1 MTSTLPYS
9 KGEIDRAG
17 KVLLRVLT
25 GAEPLPSTDELDKAA
40 VVAEA
45 FRKAHRAPTVSARM
59 GLKSCIASEGLTVV
73 EFSQRLK
80 RMPTVVDKLR
90 RYQNMKLSSMRDVG
104 GCRAVFESQK
114 EVARVQQRFMDNS
127 AERNGSDDGLR
138 DYVLEPRPSGYRAV
152 HVLTS
157 YGGRRIEV
165 QLRTRMQHDWARL
178 VEDITVRTGID
189 YKSGD
194 GSQDVHRWLRLLSTA
209 VSFEEAG
216 VSWSRGFE
224 QDYAVT
230 WVRAWSQLEAETRRD
245 AHG

>member
-1 MTSTLPYS
+1 MTGTLPYS
-9 KGEIDRAG
+9 KGQIDRAG
-17 KVLLRVLT
+17 KVLCRALT
-25 GAEPLPSTDELDKAA
+25 GEEPLPSTDELDEAA

-45 FRKAHRAPTVSARM
+45 FRKAHRAPAVSARM

-90 RYQNMKLSSMRDVG
+90 RLPNMRLSSMGDVG
-104 GCRAVFESQK
+104 GCRAVFESQE

-127 AERNGSDDGLR
+127 AERNGSNDGLR

-157 YGGRRIEV
+157 YGGRRVEV

-178 VEDITVRTGID
+178 VEDITVRTGIA

-194 GSQDVHRWLRLLSTA
+194 GSQDVHRWLQLLSTA
-209 VSFEEAG
+209 VSLEEAG

-224 QDYAVT
+224 QDYAVAR
-230 WVRAWSQLEAETRRD
+230 VRAWERLDEETRRRTN
-245 AHG
+245 G